1 METASDDWF
10 ADFNQDGV
18 PEMAVGRLPARSKE
32 EAERLV
38 TRIIRYEQSSP
49 AAEITLVADA
59 NDGYDFEGATAQLRG
74 LVPGDIRVVEID
86 RGRMESEAKAAL
98 IEAIN
103 RGQKIVN
110 YTGHGNVDQWRADLL
125 TNADAALLTNQN
137 HLAVFVM
144 MTCLNGYFDDPALSS
159 LAEALMKSP
168 GGAVAV
174 WASSGMTTADE
185 QALMNREFY
194 RQLFTN
200 RGIALGEAINRA
212 KATVSDGDVRRTWI
226 LLGDPT
232 MKVR

>member
-1 METASDDWF
+1 M
-10 ADFNQDGV
+10 
-18 PEMAVGRLPARSKE
+18 RS
-32 EAERLV
+32 
-38 TRIIRYEQSSP
+38 T
-49 AAEITLVADA
+49 
-59 NDGYDFEGATAQLRG
+59 
-74 LVPGDIRVVEID
+74 
-86 RGRMESEAKAAL
+86 
-98 IEAIN
+98 
-103 RGQKIVN
+103 GQKIVN

-144 MTCLNGYFDDPALSS
+144 MTCLNGYFDDPALGS

-194 RQLFTN
+194 RQLFAN
-200 RGIALGEAINRA
+200 RGIALGEAIKRA
-212 KATVSDGDVRRTWI
+212 KGAVGDGDVRRTWI

-232 MKVR
+232 LKVR

>member
-1 METASDDWF
+1 M
-10 ADFNQDGV
+10 
-18 PEMAVGRLPARSKE
+18 
-32 EAERLV
+32 
-38 TRIIRYEQSSP
+38 
-49 AAEITLVADA
+49 
-59 NDGYDFEGATAQLRG
+59 
-74 LVPGDIRVVEID
+74 
-86 RGRMESEAKAAL
+86 

-159 LAEALMKSP
+159 LAEALMKTGP

-174 WASSGMTTADE
+174 WASSGMTAADE

-194 RQLFTN
+194 RQLSAN
-200 RGIALGEAINRA
+200 RGIALGEAIKRA
-212 KATVSDGDVRRTWI
+212 KGAVGDGDVCRTWI